1 MTGTGTQTDP
11 YIVDNLS
18 DLLSAISNAG
28 AYVALDQNS
37 ANKVIDF
44 NDDPKWYTKTP
55 FVFACKYLNGNG
67 WSIRNVMVKNCNFL
81 QLAPTTYTTIENL
94 NIESAYILSTNTNGN
109 IYVLS
114 VPNSDTGSSKLTLK
128 NCKISAV
135 LDALSGNISF
145 SYVRRADMFAYNCSF
160 NVTLKNNAVINSTN
174 IWENC
179 NIIVNGNSS
188 QGTPLSFN
196 VLDTCKISGSLI
208 CTHFSTLVVTLTSS
222 SSYNVIDFELIGK
235 SNTDISIRNYGK
247 TLVNTDKLKGFN
259 NINLSDST
267 CGVTSS
273 QMIDADYLNS
283 IGFMIGE

>member
-18 DLLSAISNAG
+18 DLLSAISNAR
-28 AYVALDQNS
+28 AYVALDPNS

-44 NDDPKWYTKTP
+44 NDNPKWYTKTP

-94 NIESAYILSTNTNGN
+94 NIESAYILSTNTGSD
-109 IYVLS
+109 IFVLS
-114 VPNSDTGSSKLTLK
+114 APNSDTGSSKLTLK

-135 LDALSGNISF
+135 LDALLSNISF

-188 QGTPLSFN
+188 RSTPLSFN
-196 VLDTCKISGSLI
+196 ALDTCKISGSLI
-208 CTHFSTLVVTLTSS
+208 CTYILDSEIALASS
-222 SSYNVIDFELIGK
+222 SSYNVIDLELIGK
-235 SNTDISIRNYGK
+235 NNADISIRNYGK

>member
-1 MTGTGTQTDP
+1 MTGAGTQTDP

-28 AYVALDQNS
+28 AYVALDPNS

-44 NDDPKWYTKTP
+44 NDNPKWYTETP

-81 QLAPTTYTTIENL
+81 QLAYKTYTTIENL
-94 NIESAYILSTNTNGN
+94 NIESVYLLN
-109 IYVLS
+109 
-114 VPNSDTGSSKLTLK
+114 TGSSSIYFLSAPNSNTGASELTLK

-135 LDALSGNISF
+135 LDALLGSIYF
-145 SYVRRADMFAYNCSF
+145 SYVYRADMFAYNCSF
-160 NVTLKNNAVINSTN
+160 NVTLKNNAVINSTD
-174 IWENC
+174 IWKNC
-179 NIIVNGNSS
+179 NIIVNGNSYQS
-188 QGTPLSFN
+188 GPLSFD

-208 CTHFSTLVVTLTSS
+208 CNYYSTTVIALTSG

-235 SNTDISIRNYGK
+235 GNTSINIKNYGK
-247 TLVNTDKLKGFN
+247 TLVNTDKIKGFLSTS
-259 NINLSDST
+259 LSDST